1 MKRVLL
7 LEDNDN
13 SRKVLINVI
22 RSISDVIKVYD
33 FSDLTGIYDLIFKIN
48 IDLFVIDII
57 IDKDIVGDMS
67 GMKFAEKIR
76 SIPCYEYTPII
87 FITSLYDPKLY
98 AYSQLH
104 SYSYIEKPF
113 DIENVKN
120 IISDALRFPECIQS
134 DKKLYFRMD
143 GLFYIVKCSE
153 ILYIESLR
161 HKVYVHRIDNKEI
174 VVPYRTCE
182 QILSEAEGSYLERC
196 NRGII
201 VNLNYIE
208 FIDWAN
214 NNIKLKG
221 VDNTIRI
228 GLTYKKNLK
237 RIYNVL

>member
-1 MKRVLL
+1 MKKVLI

-13 SRKVLINVI
+13 SRKVLIDII
-22 RSISDVIKVYD
+22 RSISDVVKVYD
-33 FSDLTGIYDLIFKIN
+33 FSDLTGIYDLIFKID

-57 IDKDIVGDMS
+57 IIKDIVGDMS
-67 GMKFAEKIR
+67 GMKFAEKVR
-76 SIPCYEYTPII
+76 SIPSYEYTPIV

-113 DIENVKN
+113 NKENVKN
-120 IISDALRFPECIQS
+120 IISDALRFPKCIQS

-182 QILSEAEGSYLERC
+182 QILSEAEGSPLERC

-214 NNIKLKG
+214 NDIKLKG

-237 RIYNVL
+237 RIYDVL